1 MVTNAMFYELGD
13 AKEDFK
19 IKVGPIDFSWRELI
33 IGMQSSLI
41 VLPVN
46 LLIITIFRYTVPEK
60 SYLREATGEPRK
72 QDSKAATEEKSE
84 EKTKGKTDK
93 KSKET
98 KKAKPDLKSKSK
110 TEKLKGKKGSTEPY
124 YKGNETKSIGRRAT
138 PQPKRK
144 KKLRLPP
151 WFNYVAYS
159 LALITSFTGAMFTMF
174 YSMIWG
180 KEKSDKWITS
190 VIISLVQDIVFLQ
203 PLKVVLV
210 ASILA
215 ILFRKPP
222 EEERDEVEDDE
233 LLDMEKGKIK
243 DTTPDEDK
251 MKNAKPEKI
260 VYSLPDPITV
270 ALARE
275 KRLNEVKMIKIFS
288 QVGLQL
294 FFIFLLSIA
303 TYGSRSADRFFL
315 SKNIQ
320 DVFNTKLDKVSIL
333 W

>member
-1 MVTNAMFYELGD
+1 MVTNAMFYELAD
-13 AKEDFK
+13 AKENFK
-19 IKVGPIDFSWRELI
+19 LKFGPINFTWRELI
-33 IGMQSSLI
+33 IGVQSSLI

-46 LLIITIFRYTVPEK
+46 LLIITIFRYTAPEK
-60 SYLREATGEPRK
+60 SCVGEATGEPRK
-72 QDSKAATEEKSE
+72 QDSKGATKEKSE
-84 EKTKGKTDK
+84 QATKDKTDK
-93 KSKET
+93 TSKET
-98 KKAKPDLKSKSK
+98 KKTKTDLKSKEPTK
-110 TEKLKGKKGSTEPY
+110 TEKSKGKKGLAEPY
-124 YKGNETKSIGRRAT
+124 CKGNEAKSIGRRTT
-138 PQPKRK
+138 PQLKRK
-144 KKLRLPP
+144 KKLRLPH
-151 WFNYVAYS
+151 WFNYVGYT
-159 LALITSFTGAMFTMF
+159 LALLTSFTGAMFTMF

-190 VIISLVQDIVFLQ
+190 VIVSLVQDIVFLQ
-203 PLKVVLV
+203 PLKVVLL

-233 LLDMEKGKIK
+233 LLEMKKGKIK
-243 DTTPDEDK
+243 DATPDEDK
-251 MKNAKPEKI
+251 TKNTKP
-260 VYSLPDPITV
+260 VYSLPDPIEV

-275 KRLNEVKMIKIFS
+275 KRLNQVKMAKIFS

-294 FFIFLLSIA
+294 FFVLLLSIA
-303 TYGSRSADRFFL
+303 TYGSRSVDRFFL